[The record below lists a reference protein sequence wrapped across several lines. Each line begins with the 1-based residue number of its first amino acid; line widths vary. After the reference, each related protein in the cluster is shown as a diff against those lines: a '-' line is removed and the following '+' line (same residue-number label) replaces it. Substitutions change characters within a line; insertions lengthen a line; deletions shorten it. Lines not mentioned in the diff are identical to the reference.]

1 MAKKKTAKPSSRAAA
16 TDTTATDTAA
26 TDTAEQV
33 ADVSP
38 RVQKA
43 AQAVQRAEA
52 ELEKAQELCQKVR
65 QEATD
70 RLRAVREKS
79 VGDLIDGTLNV
90 VKKHPGP
97 GLIVAGLIGLFL
109 GRLFRR

>member
-1 MAKKKTAKPSSRAAA
+1 MAKKKTATRSSGPAGAE
-16 TDTTATDTAA
+16 TDTHSTDGAA
-26 TDTAEQV
+26 HDAEE
-33 ADVSP
+33 SP
-38 RVQKA
+38 KARKA
-43 AQAVQRAEA
+43 AEAVRLAEA
-52 ELEKAQELCQKVR
+52 ELEKAQQLYQKVR

-70 RLRAVREKS
+70 RLRTVREKS

-97 GLIVAGLIGLFL
+97 GVIVAAIIGFFL

>member
-1 MAKKKTAKPSSRAAA
+1 MAKKKTSTRSSGPAETDASA
-16 TDTTATDTAA
+16 TDGAKHH
-26 TDTAEQV
+26 AEE
-33 ADVSP
+33 SP
-38 RVQKA
+38 RAQKA
-43 AQAVQRAEA
+43 AEAVQRAEA
-52 ELEKAQELCQKVR
+52 ELEKAQELYQKVR

-70 RLRAVREKS
+70 RLRNVREKS

-97 GLIVAGLIGLFL
+97 GVIVAAIIGFFL